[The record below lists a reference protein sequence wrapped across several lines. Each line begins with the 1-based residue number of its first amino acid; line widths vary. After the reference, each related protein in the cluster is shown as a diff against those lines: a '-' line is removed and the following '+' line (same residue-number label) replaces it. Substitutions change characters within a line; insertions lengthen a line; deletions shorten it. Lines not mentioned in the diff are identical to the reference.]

1 MIFVLPQ
8 KRLSEN
14 NLVELKRGICME
26 IIVVLSL
33 ELDLF
38 WRETFGFTHQ
48 INSCSDIAILLW
60 EWLHLGHKR
69 IAKFGIKPDDTHL
82 DYCSC
87 QEEDN
92 GEVLLGPLH
101 NFHYKEED
109 GHR

>member
-1 MIFVLPQ
+1 
-8 KRLSEN
+8 
-14 NLVELKRGICME
+14 ME
-26 IIVVLSL
+26 IIVVLHL

-38 WRETFGFTHQ
+38 WLETFGFTHK

-60 EWLHLGHKR
+60 EWLNLGHKR
-69 IAKFGIKPDDTHL
+69 IAKFWIKPDDTHL

-87 QEEDN
+87 QEEDK